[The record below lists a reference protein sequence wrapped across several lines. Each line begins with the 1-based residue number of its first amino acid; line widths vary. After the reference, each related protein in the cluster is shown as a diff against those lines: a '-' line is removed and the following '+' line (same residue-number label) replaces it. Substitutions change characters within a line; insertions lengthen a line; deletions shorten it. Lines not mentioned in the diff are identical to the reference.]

1 MKREDVLAKLEEI
14 FADLL
19 DVQDF
24 QLTENAS
31 TDTVD
36 EWDSLLHITL
46 MASAEAEFGIHF
58 STEEIEKA
66 KNVRALTDIILL
78 ELDKK

>member
-1 MKREDVLAKLEEI
+1 MTREEVLAKLEEI

-19 DVQDF
+19 DVPTF
-24 QLTENAS
+24 KLTEDAS
-31 TDTVD
+31 TDTID

-58 STEEIEKA
+58 STKEITKA
-66 KNVRALTDIILL
+66 KNVQALTDIILL